1 MMGGRSGSDI
11 WMPCLSR
18 GPDIDDSSSSLSAKM
33 TEKILA

>member
-18 GPDIDDSSSSLSAKM
+18 GPDIDDSSSSPLEVQ
-33 TEKILA
+33 TWEG